1 MFRPA
6 FTPPELPHSGMPSLP
21 ATRSATRL
29 SQRPLRIAEHLLVA
43 LWSQMEWRVA
53 TAAPRVA
60 DWIPAG
66 LGPIVGSPGDIS
78 TIKTGPHRTVYRL
91 RTTRGEFF
99 VKHFHP
105 VGGWNWLK
113 HFVRPT
119 RAEHERDLAHW
130 LMAHGVPTIT
140 PLAVGLRRHRGSP
153 CESLLVMPAIAG
165 VPLDDHCRQYGLA
178 LAGPARAVWR
188 QQLARAVGEFLG
200 HLHREGGDHRD
211 LHAGNVLVETT
222 ARGPRLHLI
231 DLQALR
237 RRPQLSLP
245 SRLGNLARFHQ
256 FFVGLSTRSDRLR
269 FWLAYQAA
277 SPTAPSKSTPRTV
290 SDWFALSCGWPI
302 GSSETGTNRQE
313 FARDLEDL
321 LVAQAQSGWDRAD
334 RAWRR
339 GNRHVRRLRVG
350 THRLRAEA
358 TLPADWLQSV
368 AEAPER
374 LFAPD
379 PMVQLCKNSARCR
392 VALVRLP
399 LDGPDRAPTDRAP
412 TERAPTERALCVKSV
427 VAGRWLSRLLD
438 GWRLSLVRRAWE
450 TGHALLRR
458 GLDTPR
464 PLLCVEVPQ
473 RAGTRGYLV
482 TEWIENTETAQTA
495 AASRLPEFAPP
506 ARAAWLGLRGG
517 QLASML
523 RRFHACG
530 FDHRD
535 LKLANL
541 LVSRQPDNPRVW
553 LLDLDGVR
561 RWKRLPRQRA
571 VQNLARLEVSCRV
584 QGLTSATLRLRFL
597 REYLAGSGEDWRSW
611 WKWVAK
617 AGQRKVSQNTRRG
630 RPIS

>member
-1 MFRPA
+1 MS
-6 FTPPELPHSGMPSLP
+6 TVP

-29 SQRPLRIAEHLLVA
+29 SQRLLRPSSEHPLVA
-43 LWSQMEWRVA
+43 LWSQLEWQVE
-53 TAAPRVA
+53 TDAPTVA
-60 DWIPAG
+60 DALRGG
-66 LGPIVGSPGDIS
+66 LGQLVGSSGDIS
-78 TIKTGPHRTVYRL
+78 TIKTGPHRTVYRV
-91 RTTRGEFF
+91 RTSRGEFF

-113 HFVRPT
+113 HFVRST

-130 LMAHGVPTIT
+130 LTARGVPTIT
-140 PLAVGLRRHRGSP
+140 PLAVGLRRHLGSP
-153 CESLLVMPAIAG
+153 CESLLVMPAIPG
-165 VPLDDHCRQYGLA
+165 VPLDDHCRQQVRELTERE
-178 LAGPARAVWR
+178 RAVWR
-188 QQLARAVGEFLG
+188 QELARALGQFLG
-200 HLHREGGDHRD
+200 QLHREGGDHRD

-237 RRPQLSLP
+237 RRSTLSLAC
-245 SRLGNLARFHQ
+245 RLANLARFHQ
-256 FFVGLSTRSDRLR
+256 FFVGLSTRSDRRR
-269 FWLAYQAA
+269 FWLAYLAA
-277 SPTAPSKSTPRTV
+277 TPTEPVVPPQFSL
-290 SDWFALSCGWPI
+290 SDWFALTCGWPI
-302 GSSETGTNRQE
+302 GPPATGTNGRE
-313 FARDLEDL
+313 VARRLEDL
-321 LVAQAQSGWDRAD
+321 LVGQARAGWDRAD

-350 THRLRAEA
+350 RHRLRGEA
-358 TLPADWLQSV
+358 TLPADWLRSV
-368 AEAPER
+368 AEAPEQ

-379 PMVQLCKNSARCR
+379 SLVQLCKNSARCR

-399 LDGPDRAPTDRAP
+399 LDGP
-412 TERAPTERALCVKSV
+412 ERALCVKSV
-427 VAGRWLSRLLD
+427 VAGRWVSRWLD
-438 GWRLSLVRRAWE
+438 GWRFSLVRRAWE

-473 RAGTRGYLV
+473 RGGTRGYLV
-482 TEWIENTETAQTA
+482 TEWLENTETAQA
-495 AASRLPEFAPP
+495 AATTRLREQAPR
-506 ARAAWLGLRGG
+506 ARTAWLASRGR
-517 QLASML
+517 QLASLL

-541 LVSRQPDNPRVW
+541 LVSRQPNDPRVW

-584 QGLTSATLRLRFL
+584 QGVTSATLRLRFL

-617 AGQRKVSQNTRRG
+617 AGRRKVSQNARRG

>member
-1 MFRPA
+1 MA
-6 FTPPELPHSGMPSLP
+6 
-21 ATRSATRL
+21 
-29 SQRPLRIAEHLLVA
+29 
-43 LWSQMEWRVA
+43 WRVA
-53 TAAPRVA
+53 TAVPAIA

-66 LGPIVGSPGDIS
+66 LGPFVGSPGDIS
-78 TIKTGPHRTVYRL
+78 TVKTGPHRTVYRL

-130 LMAHGVPTIT
+130 LTARGIPTIT

-153 CESLLVMPAIAG
+153 SESLLVMPAIPG
-165 VPLDDHCRQYGLA
+165 VPLDEHCRQHGLA

-188 QQLARAVGEFLG
+188 QQLARALGEFLG
-200 HLHREGGDHRD
+200 RLHREGGDHRD

-222 ARGPRLHLI
+222 AGGLRLHLI

-237 RRPQLSLP
+237 RRPRLSL
-245 SRLGNLARFHQ
+245 SCRLANLARFHQ

-269 FWLAYQAA
+269 FWRACQAVA
-277 SPTAPSKSTPRTV
+277 PIAPSISTQRTV
-290 SDWFALSCGWPI
+290 GDWLALSCGWPI
-302 GSSETGTNRQE
+302 GPPAADTNRHE
-313 FARDLEDL
+313 VTRHLEAL
-321 LVAQAQSGWDRAD
+321 LVRQAQTGWNRAD

-350 THRLRAEA
+350 THRLRGEA

-368 AEAPER
+368 AEAPEQ

-379 PMVQLCKNSARCR
+379 HVVQLCKNSARCR

-399 LDGPDRAPTDRAP
+399 VDG
-412 TERAPTERALCVKSV
+412 TERALCVKSV
-427 VAGRWLSRLLD
+427 VAGRWMSRLLD
-438 GWRLSLVRRAWE
+438 GWRLSLVRRSWE

-473 RAGTRGYLV
+473 RSGTRGYLV
-482 TEWIENTETAQTA
+482 TEWIENTETAQA
-495 AASRLPEFAPP
+495 AAATRLRELAPSARTAWQASRC
-506 ARAAWLGLRGG
+506 G

-584 QGLTSATLRLRFL
+584 QGLTSASLRLRFL

-617 AGQRKVSQNTRRG
+617 AGRRKVSQNARRG

>member
-1 MFRPA
+1 M
-6 FTPPELPHSGMPSLP
+6 SSVSV
-21 ATRSATRL
+21 TRSSTRL
-29 SQRPLRIAEHLLVA
+29 SQRLLRGASTEHPLVA
-43 LWSQMEWRVA
+43 LWSQLEWRVE
-53 TAAPRVA
+53 TAPPTVA
-60 DWIPAG
+60 DWIRGG
-66 LGPIVGSPGDIS
+66 LGPILGSSGEIA

-130 LMAHGVPTIT
+130 LTARGLPTIT
-140 PLAVGLRRHRGSP
+140 PLAVGLRRHLGSP
-153 CESLLVMPAIAG
+153 CESLLVMPAIPG
-165 VPLDDHCRQYGLA
+165 EPLDDHCRQQGRA
-178 LAGPARAVWR
+178 LAGPQRAVWR
-188 QQLARAVGEFLG
+188 QTLARSLGRFLG

-222 ARGPRLHLI
+222 ATGPRLHLI

-237 RRPQLSLP
+237 RRRALSP
-245 SRLGNLARFHQ
+245 TCRLANLARFHQ
-256 FFVGLSTRSDRLR
+256 FFVGLSTRSDRRR
-269 FWLAYQAA
+269 FWLAYLAV
-277 SPTAPSKSTPRTV
+277 TSTDLSALTQRPI
-290 SDWFALSCGWPI
+290 SDWWALSCGWPI
-302 GSSETGTNRQE
+302 GFQAAGANHREV
-313 FARDLEDL
+313 ARLLEDH
-321 LVAQAQSGWDRAD
+321 LVRQARAGWDRAD

-339 GNRHVRRLRVG
+339 GNRHVCRLRSG
-350 THRLRAEA
+350 THRLRGEA
-358 TLPADWLQSV
+358 TLPSPWLQSV
-368 AEAPER
+368 VEAPEQ

-379 PMVQLCKNSARCR
+379 HVVQLCKNSARCR

-399 LDGPDRAPTDRAP
+399 MGGA
-412 TERAPTERALCVKSV
+412 ERALCVKSV
-427 VAGRWLSRLLD
+427 VAGRWLARRLD

-482 TEWIENTETAQTA
+482 TEWIDNTQTAQVA
-495 AASRLPEFAPP
+495 VSSMLQENPP
-506 ARAAWLGLRGG
+506 GVRAAWLASRALR
-517 QLASML
+517 LASLL

-541 LVSRQPDNPRVW
+541 LVSRPGDDPRVW

-584 QGLTSATLRLRFL
+584 QGVHSATLRLRFL
-597 REYLAGSGEDWRSW
+597 REYLAGSREDWRVW
-611 WKWVAK
+611 WNWVAQ
-617 AGQRKVSQNTRRG
+617 AGRRKVSQNARRG

>member
-1 MFRPA
+1 M
-6 FTPPELPHSGMPSLP
+6 PPLP
-21 ATRSATRL
+21 ATRSANRP
-29 SQRPLRIAEHLLVA
+29 SQRLQRVAEHPLVA
-43 LWSQMEWRVA
+43 LWSQMEWRVT
-53 TAAPRVA
+53 TAAPGLA
-60 DWIPAG
+60 DWISAG
-66 LGPIVGSPGDIS
+66 LGPFVGSPGDIS
-78 TIKTGPHRTVYRL
+78 PVKTGPHRTVYRL

-119 RAEHERDLAHW
+119 RAEHERELAHW
-130 LMAHGVPTIT
+130 LTARGVPTIT
-140 PLAVGLRRHRGSP
+140 PLAVGLRRHRASP
-153 CESLLVMPAIAG
+153 CESLLVMPAIPG
-165 VPLDDHCRQYGLA
+165 VPLDDHCRQQGRA
-178 LAGPARAVWR
+178 LVGPARAVWR
-188 QQLARAVGEFLG
+188 QQLARALGEFLG
-200 HLHREGGDHRD
+200 RLHREGGDHRD

-222 ARGPRLHLI
+222 AGGLRLHLI

-237 RRPQLSLP
+237 RQPTLSV
-245 SRLGNLARFHQ
+245 SCRLSNLARFHQ

-269 FWLAYQAA
+269 FWRAYQAA
-277 SPTAPSKSTPRTV
+277 APIAPSMPIQRTV
-290 SDWFALSCGWPI
+290 GEWLALSCGWPI
-302 GSSETGTNRQE
+302 GSPAADTNRRE
-313 FARDLEDL
+313 VTRHLEEL
-321 LVAQAQSGWDRAD
+321 LVRQAQAGWNRAD

-350 THRLRAEA
+350 THRLRGEA

-368 AEAPER
+368 AEAPEQ

-379 PMVQLCKNSARCR
+379 HVGQLCKNSARCR

-399 LDGPDRAPTDRAP
+399 VDG
-412 TERAPTERALCVKSV
+412 TERALCVKSV
-427 VAGRWLSRLLD
+427 VAGRWMSRLLD
-438 GWRLSLVRRAWE
+438 GWRLSLVRRSWE

-458 GLDTPR
+458 GLETPR

-482 TEWIENTETAQTA
+482 TEWIENTETAQA
-495 AASRLPEFAPP
+495 AAATRLRELAPP
-506 ARAAWLGLRGG
+506 ARTAWQVSRGR

-541 LVSRQPDNPRVW
+541 LVSRQPENPRVW

-597 REYLAGSGEDWRSW
+597 REYLAGSGENWRSW

-617 AGQRKVSQNTRRG
+617 AGRRKVSQNARRG

>member
-1 MFRPA
+1 M
-6 FTPPELPHSGMPSLP
+6 PPLP
-21 ATRSATRL
+21 ATRSATRP
-29 SQRPLRIAEHLLVA
+29 SQRLQRVAGHPLVA
-43 LWSQMEWRVA
+43 LWSQMAWRVA
-53 TAAPRVA
+53 TAVPAIA

-66 LGPIVGSPGDIS
+66 LGPFVGSPGDIS
-78 TIKTGPHRTVYRL
+78 TVKTGPHRTVYRL

-130 LMAHGVPTIT
+130 LTARGIPTIT

-153 CESLLVMPAIAG
+153 SESLLVMPAIPG
-165 VPLDDHCRQYGLA
+165 VPLDEHCRQHGLA

-188 QQLARAVGEFLG
+188 QQLARALGEFLG
-200 HLHREGGDHRD
+200 RLHREGGDHRD

-222 ARGPRLHLI
+222 AGGLRLHLI

-237 RRPQLSLP
+237 RRPRLSL
-245 SRLGNLARFHQ
+245 SCRLANLARFHQ

-269 FWLAYQAA
+269 FWRACQAVA
-277 SPTAPSKSTPRTV
+277 PIAPSISTQRTV
-290 SDWFALSCGWPI
+290 GDWLALSCGWPI
-302 GSSETGTNRQE
+302 GPPAADTNRHE
-313 FARDLEDL
+313 VTRHLEAL
-321 LVAQAQSGWDRAD
+321 LVRQAQTGWNRAD

-350 THRLRAEA
+350 THRLRGEA

-368 AEAPER
+368 AEAPEQ

-379 PMVQLCKNSARCR
+379 HVVQLCKNSARCR

-399 LDGPDRAPTDRAP
+399 VDG
-412 TERAPTERALCVKSV
+412 TERALCVKSV
-427 VAGRWLSRLLD
+427 VAGRWMSRLLD
-438 GWRLSLVRRAWE
+438 GWRLSLVRRSWE

-473 RAGTRGYLV
+473 RSGTRGYLV
-482 TEWIENTETAQTA
+482 TEWIENTETAQA
-495 AASRLPEFAPP
+495 AAATRLRELAPSARTAWQASRC
-506 ARAAWLGLRGG
+506 G

-571 VQNLARLEVSCRV
+571 IQNLARLEVSCRV
-584 QGLTSATLRLRFL
+584 QGLTSASLRLRFL

-617 AGQRKVSQNTRRG
+617 AGRRKVSQNARRG